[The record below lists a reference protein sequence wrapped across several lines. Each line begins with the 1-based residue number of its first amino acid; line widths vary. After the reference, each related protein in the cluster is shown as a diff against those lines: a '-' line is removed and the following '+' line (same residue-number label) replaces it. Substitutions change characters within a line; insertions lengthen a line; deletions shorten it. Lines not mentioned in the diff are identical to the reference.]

1 MTYSGH
7 GENLSDFT
15 VFGRK
20 LYLPMSGTVA
30 KVEREHPDNPPE
42 LIKGQFLIFETAT
55 FANFLPTVHVITYER
70 AVKLQIFPC
79 APETY
84 WQCISKSKGMPVPHR
99 MVIHV
104 AGYL

>member
-42 LIKGQFLIFETAT
+42 LIKGQFLIFEMA
-55 FANFLPTVHVITYER
+55 AS
-70 AVKLQIFPC
+70 AIFSPNCPSIKEYACSTWNVNPC
-79 APETY
+79 
-84 WQCISKSKGMPVPHR
+84 G
-99 MVIHV
+99 
-104 AGYL
+104 